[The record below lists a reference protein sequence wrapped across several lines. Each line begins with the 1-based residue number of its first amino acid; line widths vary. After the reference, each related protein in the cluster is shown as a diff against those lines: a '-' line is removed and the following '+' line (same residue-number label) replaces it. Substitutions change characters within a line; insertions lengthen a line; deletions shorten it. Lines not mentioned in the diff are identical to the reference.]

1 MQALCEPWGE
11 TFSNASRN
19 SNADNREDA
28 DNREGGEDGGLRY
41 APNAE
46 TGECAGDGVTKGSGV
61 GGIGGVRGIGG
72 VCCLLLFFFPS
83 PDGTFGLRS
92 CLRPCCG
99 ECGGVCGSVC
109 CSAARRTSSSMQ
121 GCAASAS
128 SWQLTL
134 RCGWCAS
141 PT

>member
-19 SNADNREDA
+19 SNA

-46 TGECAGDGVTKGSGV
+46 TGECAGDGVTKGGGV
-61 GGIGGVRGIGG
+61 GGVGGVRGIGG

-92 CLRPCCG
+92 CLRP
-99 ECGGVCGSVC
+99 
-109 CSAARRTSSSMQ
+109 
-121 GCAASAS
+121 
-128 SWQLTL
+128 
-134 RCGWCAS
+134 
-141 PT
+141 

>member
-46 TGECAGDGVTKGSGV
+46 TGECARDGV
-61 GGIGGVRGIGG
+61 GGSVGGVGGARGIGG

-99 ECGGVCGSVC
+99 ECSGECGGVC
-109 CSAARRTSSSMQ
+109 CSSTK

-141 PT
+141 PS

>member
-46 TGECAGDGVTKGSGV
+46 TGGV
-61 GGIGGVRGIGG
+61 GGVRGIGG
-72 VCCLLLFFFPS
+72 VCSLLFFFFPS

-99 ECGGVCGSVC
+99 ECGGECGSVC

-141 PT
+141 PS